1 MGRFKFV
8 MMAALLGVL
17 TSNAY
22 AQVSKVQSVFTQVNT
37 VLMGASAVIFTL
49 CIGWA
54 GYKMAFQSAK
64 WQDISNI
71 IIGGIMVGGA
81 AGIASWLVP

>member
-1 MGRFKFV
+1 MSRVKTITLTVLMGV
-8 MMAALLGVL
+8 A